1 MARGSSDDPKGLI
14 YESFRIEGIEASQC
28 RTIFLDWALSL
39 PLETDTAAAI
49 TRLLAQYR
57 PPNQDHPMIGVLNE
71 GLQTM
76 AAPRR
81 RGGWRARPRS

>member
-1 MARGSSDDPKGLI
+1 MKQTDALDPKGLI
-14 YESFRIEGIEASQC
+14 YESFRIEGIDASQC
-28 RTIFLDWALSL
+28 RSVFLDWALSL

-49 TRLLAQYR
+49 KTLLARYAPQ
-57 PPNQDHPMIGVLNE
+57 NEGHPMLGVFNE

-81 RGGWRARPRS
+81 RGGWRSRNRS